1 MSTPGY
7 RTGWVFRFKSFR
19 CWHHLLGFFWLIRA
33 VSSHPLA
40 ILRGGGG
47 ELFLILYS
55 SSSLASVGFSPPSYN
70 RWASPSF
77 LRCCCCIFPSKITF
91 LSLSPPYSCVCDV
104 INQESPANTMGSYLE
119 LVYNSC
125 ASGSQEP
132 LFLCS
137 NPEAAAAADDS
148 MRFVTAPQKFCSWC
162 WRPFCRS
169 IKSRRETWKTQKK
182 R

>member
-1 MSTPGY
+1 MWDARRKLSCRKSPTKLLEHFETRSLSLHRFQILSQSKQGVMSTPGY

-91 LSLSPPYSCVCDV
+91 LSLSLPTLFVCVRCH
-104 INQESPANTMGSYLE
+104 
-119 LVYNSC
+119 
-125 ASGSQEP
+125 
-132 LFLCS
+132 
-137 NPEAAAAADDS
+137 
-148 MRFVTAPQKFCSWC
+148 
-162 WRPFCRS
+162 
-169 IKSRRETWKTQKK
+169 KSRVAGKHNGILSGAGVQ
-182 R
+182 